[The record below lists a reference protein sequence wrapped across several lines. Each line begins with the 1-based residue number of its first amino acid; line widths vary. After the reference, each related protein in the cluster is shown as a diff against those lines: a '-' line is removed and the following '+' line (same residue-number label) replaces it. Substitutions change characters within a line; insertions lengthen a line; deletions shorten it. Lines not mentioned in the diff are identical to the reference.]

1 MTISE
6 EEGKLIRKV
15 ELTEEEIRAEIES
28 EEESIKETL
37 DKIDMY
43 KTYLPVEKMT
53 EEESED
59 DDNVEETTETTPN
72 Y

>member
-1 MTISE
+1 MITE

-15 ELTEEEIRAEIES
+15 ELTEEEIRAEIAS

-37 DKIDMY
+37 DRIDMY
-43 KTYLPVEKMT
+43 KTYLPVE
-53 EEESED
+53 EVSED
-59 DDNVEETTETTPN
+59 EAKSDSDIEEPTEDTPN